1 MSLRLQAVSDI
12 ATILTDTD
20 DFGWSTTVTDPSELS
35 APVIGFS
42 NDIAQVIDPQTGLVV
57 SGRVATAVF
66 SISTLE
72 SAGFTTLPQ
81 GIESQS
87 SKPWRVD
94 FDDVHGYSHTFKVSS
109 SDPDRTAGVVVCFL
123 EAYTP

>member
-1 MSLRLQAVSDI
+1 MSLRLRAAADT
-12 ATILTDTD
+12 ATILTKTA
-20 DFGWSTTVTDPSELS
+20 DFGWATTVTDPNGLS
-35 APVIGFS
+35 KLVIGFS

-72 SAGFTTLPQ
+72 AAGFATLPQ
-81 GIESQS
+81 GIEEQS

-94 FDDVHGYSHTFKVSS
+94 FNDVNGNAHTFKVSS
-109 SDPDRTAGVVVCFL
+109 SDPDRAMGVVVCFL
-123 EAYTP
+123 ELYTP